1 MHTVICSN
9 RRSDPS
15 RAPHRGLKTRMHAVV
30 ASGLVGVAS
39 LFGPA
44 STHAASLT
52 GLGDLPGD
60 GFLSTA
66 SGVSGDGS
74 TVVGV
79 GLSASGLQAIRHT
92 AGGMVGL
99 GSLTNV
105 SDQSEAFGISNDGS
119 TVVGYMSSALGNQ
132 AFRHTAAAGMV
143 GLGDLPGGGFESFAW
158 GVSGDG
164 STVVGFGR
172 SALGQEAFRHT
183 AGGMERLEDVPLAA
197 DINPATTGWS
207 VLSEA
212 RGVSLDGNTIV
223 GTGTRNGNTEAFRHT
238 AGDGMVDLGD
248 LPGGI
253 FESRARGVSGDG
265 STVVGFSRSA
275 SGYEAFRHTAAGM
288 VGLGYL
294 PNGFES
300 FALGV
305 SGDGSTV
312 VGYGS
317 PDPDSEWEYE
327 AFRHTAAG
335 GMERLWDVLVKA
347 GINPAESGWSVLSEA
362 RGVSLDGNT
371 IVGFGFRDGNFEAF
385 VAVVPEPTTLCVLAA
400 GAVVVLRRR
409 RK

>member
-1 MHTVICSN
+1 MKM
-9 RRSDPS
+9 
-15 RAPHRGLKTRMHAVV
+15 KTKLFGRNARVCVLTAAVAAV
-30 ASGLVGVAS
+30 S

-92 AGGMVGL
+92 AGAMVGL
-99 GSLTNV
+99 GSLTNGF
-105 SDQSEAFGISNDGS
+105 DQSEAFGVSNDGS
-119 TVVGYMSSALGNQ
+119 TVVGYRSSASGRE
-132 AFRHTAAAGMV
+132 AFRHTAAGGMV
-143 GLGDLPGGGFESFAW
+143 GLGDLPGGSFESFAW

-183 AGGMERLEDVPLAA
+183 AAGMERLEDVPLAA
-197 DINPATTGWS
+197 GINPATTGWS

-238 AGDGMVDLGD
+238 AGDGMVGLGA
-248 LPGGI
+248 LSVAT
-253 FESRARGVSGDG
+253 FESRARGVSADG

-275 SGYEAFRHTAAGM
+275 SSYEAFRHTADGGM

-294 PNGFES
+294 SGGFES

-317 PDPDSEWEYE
+317 PDPELNSEWESE

-335 GMERLWDVLVKA
+335 GMERLWDVLLAA
-347 GINPAESGWSVLSEA
+347 GINPADTGWSVLIEA

-409 RK
+409 RRVD